1 MKTFAE
7 TLKYYRTINGCT
19 QSELADKTGISQQ
32 RISYYERG
40 ARVPSLDDCVKLAD
54 VFGISL
60 DELAGREYGKAN
72 D

>member
-7 TLKYYRTINGCT
+7 TLKYYRTINGFT

-40 ARVPSLDDCVKLAD
+40 TRVPSLDDCVKLAD

-60 DELAGREYGKAN
+60 DELAGREYGKVN